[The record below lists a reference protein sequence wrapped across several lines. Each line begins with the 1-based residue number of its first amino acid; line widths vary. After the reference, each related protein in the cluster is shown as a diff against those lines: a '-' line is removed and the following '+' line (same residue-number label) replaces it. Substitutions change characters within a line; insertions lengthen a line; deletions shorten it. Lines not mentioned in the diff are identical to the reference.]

1 MARRGNHDAVDE
13 RRRRNM
19 KLKIFIAALA
29 AFVTLVSSA
38 VLAQS
43 YPNRPVRVIVPF
55 PPASGTD
62 VIARRIAEK
71 LQQLL
76 KQPFVIENKA
86 GANGIIAAQAAA
98 AAEPDGYTIFIS
110 TISTQA
116 TNVSLYKTLPYDP
129 QKDFASISGIIT
141 NALILTAR
149 ADFPADDV
157 AGVIKVGKASPEP
170 LKFGSGNTSSIVGNA
185 TFKSLTGVDVLEV
198 AYKGTPQVLTDLMA
212 GRLDLYFVEGAG
224 ALPSIHGGRIKAL
237 AVAGPRLAALPKVP
251 SMEEV
256 GLPSLRIVTWVAAF
270 APAKTP
276 QPIIDKLNAAIVQVL
291 KDKDEVTYLESI
303 GARPFPTTPD
313 ELTAFVAKETAFW
326 GEQIRKVGI
335 EKQ

>member
-1 MARRGNHDAVDE
+1 MKTRFLLAAVA
-13 RRRRNM
+13 M
-19 KLKIFIAALA
+19 LAAIASVPALA
-29 AFVTLVSSA
+29 
-38 VLAQS
+38 QD
-43 YPNRPVRVIVPF
+43 YPTRPVRVVVPF
-55 PPASGTD
+55 PPGSGTD

-71 LQQLL
+71 LQRLL
-76 KQPFVIENKA
+76 KQPFVIDNKV
-86 GANGIIAAQAAA
+86 GANGIIAAQAVAT
-98 AAEPDGYTIFIS
+98 AEPDGYTIFIS

-116 TNVSLYKTLPYDP
+116 TNVSLYKSLPYDP
-129 QKDFASISGIIT
+129 QKDFAPISGIIT

-157 AGVIKVGKASPEP
+157 AGVIKVGKAASQP

-198 AYKGTPQVLTDLMA
+198 PYKGTPQVLTDLMA

-224 ALPSIHGGRIKAL
+224 SLASIQGGKIKAL

-251 SMEEV
+251 TMEEV

-270 APAKTP
+270 APARTP
-276 QPIIDKLNAAIVQVL
+276 KPIIDKLNAAIVQIVT
-291 KDKDEVTYLESI
+291 DKEEVAYIESI
-303 GARPFPTTPD
+303 GAAPFPTTPE
-313 ELTAFVAKETAFW
+313 ELGAFTAKETAYW
-326 GEQIRKVGI
+326 AEQIKKVGI

>member
-1 MARRGNHDAVDE
+1 
-13 RRRRNM
+13 M
-19 KLKIFIAALA
+19 KSKLVLIALA
-29 AFVTLVSSA
+29 ALVAGGPS
-38 VLAQS
+38 LAFAQD

-55 PPASGTD
+55 PPGSGTD
-62 VIARRIAEK
+62 VIARRMADK
-71 LQQLL
+71 LQRLL

-98 AAEPDGYTIFIS
+98 TAEPDGYTIFIS
-110 TISTQA
+110 SISTQA
-116 TNVSLYKTLPYDP
+116 TNVSLYKSLPYDP

-157 AGVIKVGKASPEP
+157 AGVVKVGKASSEP

-224 ALPSIHGGRIKAL
+224 ALPSIHGGKIKAL

-251 SMEEV
+251 TMEEA
-256 GLPSLRIVTWVAAF
+256 GLPSLRVVTWVAAF
-270 APAKTP
+270 APARTPKT
-276 QPIIDKLNAAIVQVL
+276 IVDKLNAAIVQVL
-291 KDKDEVTYLESI
+291 NDKEEVAYLESI
-303 GARPFPTTPD
+303 GAKPFPTTPE